1 MLLITLYCAS
11 CWFVCCNFFASWK
24 LASTTT
30 TIYGFNT
37 QRNRSVEKIYLKCQT
52 DNLKSEL
59 TCHIINAE
67 TSYNLLLGQ
76 LWICSNLIVLSTLH
90 QCLKYVDKQR
100 EVKTIYAEKQSF
112 KGVGNYFT
120 NAILYQEEQVDGS
133 EVDSKP
139 VDSSNRV
146 SVKLNPLVIGLN
158 DININPNADDEGEWV
173 FNEEIVFEY
182 VLSRFDN
189 KSETKYMI
197 IKRLNKTYQSTQIQ

>member
-1 MLLITLYCAS
+1 M
-11 CWFVCCNFFASWK
+11 
-24 LASTTT
+24 
-30 TIYGFNT
+30 
-37 QRNRSVEKIYLKCQT
+37 
-52 DNLKSEL
+52 
-59 TCHIINAE
+59 
-67 TSYNLLLGQ
+67 
-76 LWICSNLIVLSTLH
+76 
-90 QCLKYVDKQR
+90 
-100 EVKTIYAEKQSF
+100 
-112 KGVGNYFT
+112 
-120 NAILYQEEQVDGS
+120 DGS